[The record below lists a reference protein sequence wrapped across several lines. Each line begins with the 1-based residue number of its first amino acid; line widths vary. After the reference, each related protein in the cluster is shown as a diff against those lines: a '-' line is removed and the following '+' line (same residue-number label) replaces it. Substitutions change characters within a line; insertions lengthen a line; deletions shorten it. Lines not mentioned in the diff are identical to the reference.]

1 MGDLFDFY
9 QQDYENKVI
18 LGDFDL
24 EPSNPSITS
33 FVNNQNLSNLVKS
46 NPCFKGEGLRI
57 DLMLTNRK
65 YSFKNACSFETG

>member
-1 MGDLFDFY
+1 M
-9 QQDYENKVI
+9 

-24 EPSNPSITS
+24 EPSNPGIAS

-46 NPCFKGEGLRI
+46 NTCFKGEGLCI